1 MKPDLEVVQI
11 GQGQS
16 FKAWEHGYP
25 YHTVRWHFHPEME
38 VHYVV
43 ATSGR
48 YYIGDFIGEFG
59 PGNLV
64 LTGPN
69 LPHNWIS
76 DVPEGTIVPLRN
88 RVLQFPEELLLRIAE
103 LFPDTGGF
111 SALFDL
117 SRRGALFSA
126 ACSEICAPIL
136 AELVQAKG
144 PRRASLF
151 LDLLANLAADA
162 GARALASD
170 TYLPDPSGFMTA
182 GVNKAL
188 AFINQN
194 LTEDF
199 GEVDLAATAGM
210 TPAAFSRSFRKHT
223 GMGVVEYVNRLRI
236 NLACQL
242 LMNDTHTSVTDICYA
257 TGFNNL
263 SNFNR
268 QFLRRKGMPPS
279 RFRALLQDNRPVAA

>member
-88 RVLQFPEELLLRIAE
+88 RVALGLYRSFGFVPVRCYRNGLFDTFPLQRELLL
-103 LFPDTGGF
+103 
-111 SALFDL
+111 
-117 SRRGALFSA
+117 
-126 ACSEICAPIL
+126 
-136 AELVQAKG
+136 
-144 PRRASLF
+144 
-151 LDLLANLAADA
+151 
-162 GARALASD
+162 
-170 TYLPDPSGFMTA
+170 
-182 GVNKAL
+182 
-188 AFINQN
+188 
-194 LTEDF
+194 
-199 GEVDLAATAGM
+199 
-210 TPAAFSRSFRKHT
+210 
-223 GMGVVEYVNRLRI
+223 EYVG
-236 NLACQL
+236 Q
-242 LMNDTHTSVTDICYA
+242 
-257 TGFNNL
+257 
-263 SNFNR
+263 R
-268 QFLRRKGMPPS
+268 Q
-279 RFRALLQDNRPVAA
+279 